1 MKRILYILSLLLI
14 VVMPARAGEPKV
26 EDESVDVK
34 GIIFEHLKDSYHW
47 HILSTNN
54 KEISLYL
61 PVILHSKV
69 SGWHFFMSSKLGHE
83 GSYEGFRMETGHVF
97 NYQVGNGLL
106 FLR

>member
-14 VVMPARAGEPKV
+14 AVMPVRAQEAPA
-26 EDESVDVK
+26 EDESIDVK

-69 SGWHFFMSSKLGHE
+69 F
-83 GSYEGFRMETGHVF
+83 
-97 NYQVGNGLL
+97 
-106 FLR
+106 